1 MLKLKH
7 FKSSVMTAIRRDA
20 NIIYLLLKSVLTA
33 SYFLKN
39 IATKK
44 NGAYLFTWIKLR
56 QFCQHELFKST
67 PLFNNWSMEYRR
79 TMNIKSTTNENILLL
94 HNKLMGLKK

>member
-44 NGAYLFTWIKLR
+44 NGAYLLLGLNLDSSANMNYLNQLLCLTIGA
-56 QFCQHELFKST
+56 
-67 PLFNNWSMEYRR
+67 WSIE
-79 TMNIKSTTNENILLL
+79 EQ
-94 HNKLMGLKK
+94 

>member
-56 QFCQHELFKST
+56 
-67 PLFNNWSMEYRR
+67 
-79 TMNIKSTTNENILLL
+79 
-94 HNKLMGLKK
+94 

>member
-1 MLKLKH
+1 MYVKIKTFQELRYD
-7 FKSSVMTAIRRDA
+7 SIRRDA

-56 QFCQHELFKST
+56 
-67 PLFNNWSMEYRR
+67 
-79 TMNIKSTTNENILLL
+79 
-94 HNKLMGLKK
+94 